1 MHGHFFSQT
10 LFVPLAW
17 VLTGR
22 QNKPRWNRVCKQA
35 CEYRHET
42 HKLAPRPDEYASAG
56 IGASTPS
63 HDQSTQPSQVK
74 VNSTTKT
81 RRAFLQVNRAHSSV
95 WGGLLHEKKHQ
106 INGLVPTSAWCHRQ
120 AGSHYQSK
128 PVCYRREKLRRQ
140 HAGRKHEI
148 AAFGISFSP
157 ARLHLA
163 SPVIGARVSE
173 TPVSRRQTICEYRPA
188 KP

>member
-56 IGASTPS
+56 IRASTAS

-74 VNSTTKT
+74 VNRKTKP
-81 RRAFLQVNRAHSSV
+81 RRAFLQVNTLHFGLSGRFLQKNIRLIESS
-95 WGGLLHEKKHQ
+95 
-106 INGLVPTSAWCHRQ
+106 
-120 AGSHYQSK
+120 
-128 PVCYRREKLRRQ
+128 
-140 HAGRKHEI
+140 
-148 AAFGISFSP
+148 
-157 ARLHLA
+157 
-163 SPVIGARVSE
+163 
-173 TPVSRRQTICEYRPA
+173 
-188 KP
+188 